1 MSASYNPLKQYAFG
15 EHQAAFQTLIKVF
28 EAFSIRYFLIGAQA
42 RDVHFYRLGVKPMR
56 GTRDIDFA
64 VMVDTMEDYNHLKM
78 ELLKKGFETTLDPY
92 RLNWKLGETVID
104 LLPFG
109 QVEQD
114 YTVNFDER
122 DIELS
127 VLGYRELNE
136 ELEEYY
142 ISEDKSVSIP
152 VPPLHGIFILK
163 LLSWDDK
170 RPDREKDL
178 IDLYQII
185 DSYWVFVSDEAYE
198 KHLDLFTDDF
208 ETVIAAAHI
217 LGRNLN
223 RTLSKSK
230 VLHDKVLSILE
241 HQSTSIDEPGLM
253 MKKFAEHG
261 DITLER
267 VKRLIDEV
275 ILGIKEVR

>member
-1 MSASYNPLKQYAFG
+1 MSATYNSFKQYAFG
-15 EHQAAFQTLIKVF
+15 EHQAAFQTLITVF

-42 RDVHFYRLGVKPMR
+42 RDVHFYRQGIKPMR

-64 VMVDTMEDYNHLKM
+64 VMVETIEDYNHLKN
-78 ELLKKGFETTLDPY
+78 ELLKNGFETTADPY

-109 QVEQD
+109 EVEQD

-136 ELEEYY
+136 ELEEYF

-152 VPPLHGIFILK
+152 VPPLHGVFNLK

-170 RPDREKDL
+170 KPDREKDL

-185 DSYWVFVSDEAYE
+185 NNYWSFVSDEAYE

-208 ETVIAAAHI
+208 ETVIATARI
-217 LGRNLN
+217 LGRHLKG
-223 RTLSKSK
+223 TLCKSN
-230 VLHDKVLSILE
+230 VLRNKVLSILE
-241 HQSTSIDEPGLM
+241 DQTNSIDSPGLM
-253 MKKFAEHG
+253 MLKFAEQG
-261 DITLER
+261 NITLER
-267 VKRLIDEV
+267 VKQLIEEV
-275 ILGIKEVR
+275 LKGIKE